1 MFDEMSQLD
10 NMGQDPTEQPDDI
23 MALIMRMKQQ
33 EAQKQ
38 ALAQQP
44 PPSVMEM
51 LMRQKQQR
59 DAEQAATQQQALQ
72 QPDIMNQ
79 IYKRVAQEN
88 PERQAQLQQWQ
99 TQMPEDIAKANRDG
113 YYGKGKFGRVIEAI
127 AAATGVRPKFE
138 QDALARYQRQQEQ
151 LKGEDVQNTKLA
163 QAEIGA
169 TQRAQAAMMKQQTDE
184 RKRAD
189 LAESNATKAIL
200 AEHKN
205 VITEAKNRI
214 DAINADKN
222 LSFKEKQLA
231 VVEAKNKMDADNQRL
246 QRMASVFQG
255 SGMGA
260 TVGRALTMASEMN
273 AKDAEAVNKAMSPYL
288 DLAGAEAA
296 SKAQGKTSTTS
307 GVQYMQRQDGSVA
320 TLPKVSSTTRGG
332 GDVTGI
338 QRAIQNV
345 RLAQGIGEPP
355 VPGAVAADPT
365 EQSAQPQIAAPAP
378 ARSAPSP
385 ALAPYVDRKAQ
396 PYKGPGYALPE
407 EGLRRMDTFTA
418 GSAPDSTIETW
429 VKRKDNITEAI
440 PAPGIPGRKVDP
452 KIAAAGRNEM
462 AEGQIGATKILDA
475 YANGTLDKQQGF
487 FRRVA
492 SHVNPTLFN
501 RMYRSELM
509 SGPLTQEQKDF
520 EIGLDQILTSQRA
533 SYLQKIS
540 GAQVS
545 EQEYKRLA
553 AVYPM
558 STDSPDAFMQSA
570 LYHAMLKPAL
580 ARLDA
585 TGVFEVTGNIT
596 KAADALASVTS
607 DLTNNIVAELKRAQ
621 SLPPGARA
629 QKVKSVLATITN
641 TDGIV
646 GDALRKS
653 GIPIKDDWITMETP
667 THRIHVRVPHSIPV
681 MDRINRKQSIGRQA
695 DEARQELRNKLKS
708 STSVGQDEE
717 D

>member
-1 MFDEMSQLD
+1 MFDEMNQFD
-10 NMGQDPTEQPDDI
+10 MGQDPAEQPDDI

-59 DAEQAATQQQALQ
+59 DAEQAAQAQQALQ
-72 QPDIMNQ
+72 QPTMMNQ
-79 IYKRVAQEN
+79 IYQRMAQEN
-88 PERQAQLQQWQ
+88 PERQVQLQQWQ

-113 YYGKGKFGRVIEAI
+113 YYGTGKFGRVIEAI
-127 AAATGVRPKFE
+127 AAATGTRPKFE

-151 LKGEDVQNTKLA
+151 LKSEDVQNTKLA

-184 RKRAD
+184 RKRVD
-189 LAESNATKAIL
+189 LAETNATKAIL

-205 VITEAKNRI
+205 FITEAKNRI

-222 LSFKEKQLA
+222 RSFKEKQLA
-231 VVEAKNKMDADNQRL
+231 VVEAKNKMDAENQRL

-273 AKDAEAVNKAMSPYL
+273 AKEAEAVNKAMSPYL

-296 SKAQGKTSTTS
+296 SKAQGRTSTTS

-355 VPGAVAADPT
+355 VPGVAAEPG
-365 EQSAQPQIAAPAP
+365 EQPASPQVAAPVP
-378 ARSAPSP
+378 ARPAPSP

-407 EGLRRMDTFTA
+407 QGLRRLDTFTTSS
-418 GSAPDSTIETW
+418 GSEPESTVETW
-429 VKRKDNITEAI
+429 VKRKDGIAEAI
-440 PAPGIPGRKVDP
+440 PAPGLPGRKVDP
-452 KIAAAGRNEM
+452 KIAQAGREELANS
-462 AEGQIGATKILDA
+462 QLGATKIIDA
-475 YANGTLDKQQGF
+475 FANGTLDKNQSF

-492 SHVNPTLFN
+492 SYVKPDMVNSL
-501 RMYRSELM
+501 YRSELL
-509 SGPLTQEQKDF
+509 SGPLTNEQKDF
-520 EIGLDQILTSQRA
+520 EIGLQQILAGQRA
-533 SYLQKIS
+533 AYLQKIS

-545 EQEYKRLA
+545 EQEYQRLSR
-553 AVYPM
+553 VYPM
-558 STDSPDAFMQSA
+558 STDSPKAFMQSA

-585 TGVFEVTGNIT
+585 TGVFEDSRNIN
-596 KAADALASVTS
+596 KASDALSAVTR
-607 DLTNNIVAELKRAQ
+607 DLTNNIVSELERAQ
-621 SLPPGARA
+621 KLPPGAR
-629 QKVKSVLATITN
+629 QEKVKNILATLTN
-641 TDGIV
+641 TDSLV
-646 GDALRKS
+646 AEVLRKAFQ
-653 GIPIKDDWITMETP
+653 PKDGWISVETP
-667 THRIHVRVPHSIPV
+667 THRIQVRVPHSIPV